1 MTMPNFL
8 IIGAM
13 KSGTTSIYYY
23 LKQHPQIYMSPVKE
37 PNFFA
42 LEGEKLEFNGPEGQA
57 VVNGWIC
64 EEATTTVEEYRALFL
79 GASNESAIGEASP
92 WYLYSPEAP
101 DRIRRYIPEAKLI
114 AVLRNPADRAYSA
127 FLQFVRDG
135 REPLKDFA
143 QALEAEEERKRK
155 NWKWI
160 WHYRNMGFYYTQLKR
175 YYDIFERE
183 QIRVYLYEDLID
195 DPIGVL
201 RDIFR
206 HLGVDD
212 TFTALDTSRRL
223 NVSGIPKSRALFTL
237 MNRPNPVKAFLKPL
251 FPKRLHRHI
260 SMAIQNIN
268 LLEPPPLRQEV
279 RRELIKVYRQDI
291 LKLQDLIQRDL
302 SGWLE

>member
-101 DRIRRYIPEAKLI
+101 DRIRRYIPEARLI

-175 YYDIFERE
+175 YYDIFERD

-212 TFTALDTSRRL
+212 TFTALDTNRRL

-237 MNRPNPVKAFLKPL
+237 MNRPNAVKAFLKPL

-268 LLEPPPLRQEV
+268 LDEPPPLRQEV